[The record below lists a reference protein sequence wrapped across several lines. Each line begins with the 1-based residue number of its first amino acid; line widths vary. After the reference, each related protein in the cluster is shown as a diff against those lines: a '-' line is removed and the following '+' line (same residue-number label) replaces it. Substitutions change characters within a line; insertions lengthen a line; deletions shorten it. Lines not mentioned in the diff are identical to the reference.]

1 MKVLG
6 GKMKKSLITLT
17 CSFLLASL
25 LAYPCTGISLK
36 TQDGNLVQGRT
47 IEYGEGKLN
56 GKIVVSPR
64 GREFSSITPD
74 GKMNGLKWKA
84 KYGFVGAT
92 VVVDQFIGEGM
103 NEKGLNAGLFYFP
116 HYGSLATYEVKDAKI
131 SLADM
136 ELVNWILSN
145 FETVDQVKEEIKK
158 IKIVNVAVD
167 EKGNPLPTAHWRV
180 GDAKGNNIVIEIT
193 NKGEVNIY
201 DNKVGVIANSPD
213 YPWHIKN
220 LNNYINLYTGN
231 AESFEYNGEKIFSF
245 GAGTGALGLPGDVTP
260 PSRFVRAFF
269 YVNSVGV
276 QPNTKLAVNKT
287 FHILNNFDIP
297 IEVEFPKQYKEHIPA
312 DVISATQWTAVSDLS
327 NREFYYKTMYNSQI
341 RKIDLKNI
349 DFSNIK
355 LQVLPMDEKP
365 EENIKEILVK

>member
-1 MKVLG
+1 M
-6 GKMKKSLITLT
+6 GKLLKILT
-17 CSFLLASL
+17 SSFLLTTTIV
-25 LAYPCTGISLK
+25 YPCTGISLK
-36 TQDGNLVQGRT
+36 TQDGSLVQGRT
-47 IEYGEGKLN
+47 IEYGEGNLN
-56 GKIVVSPR
+56 GRIVISPK
-64 GREFSSITPD
+64 GRKFTSITPD
-74 GKMNGLKWKA
+74 GKMNGLKWTA

-92 VVVDQFIGEGM
+92 VVIDQFIGEGI

-116 HYGSLATYEVKDAKI
+116 HYGSLAKYQSNDSKT

-158 IKIVNVAVD
+158 IKIVNVAVT
-167 EKGNPLPTAHWRV
+167 EKGEPLPTAHWRV
-180 GDAKGNNIVIEIT
+180 GDSKGNNIVIEIV
-193 NKGEVNIY
+193 NNGEVNIY
-201 DNKVGVIANSPD
+201 DNKIGVISNSPD

-231 AESFEYNGEKIFSF
+231 AEPFEYNGQKIFSF

-260 PSRFVRAFF
+260 PSRFIRAFF

-276 QPNTKLAVNKT
+276 QPNTKLAVNKA

-297 IEVEFPKQYKEHIPA
+297 IEIEFPKQYKEHIPG
-312 DVISATQWTAVSDLS
+312 DVMSATQWTAVSDLT

-349 DFSNIK
+349 DFSNVK
-355 LQVLPMDEKP
+355 LQVLPMDEKN
-365 EENIKEILVK
+365 EENIQEIVIK